1 MINKRLKT
9 LGINIKSARL
19 KKSISQ
25 ETLAETVGIS
35 LATMSLI
42 ETGKQNT
49 SILNLVDIAK
59 ALGVTLD
66 TLTND
71 V

>member
-1 MINKRLKT
+1 MIDKRLKT

-25 ETLAETVGIS
+25 EELAELVGIS
-35 LATMSLI
+35 LASMSLI

-49 SILNLVDIAK
+49 AALNLIDIAK
-59 ALGVTLD
+59 ILD
-66 TLTND
+66 VNLDILTND

>member
-1 MINKRLKT
+1 MVDKRLKT

-25 ETLAETVGIS
+25 EELAELVGIS
-35 LATMSLI
+35 LASMSLI

-49 SILNLVDIAK
+49 AALNLIDIAK
-59 ALGVTLD
+59 ALNVSLD
-66 TLTND
+66 SLTND
-71 V
+71 I

>member
-1 MINKRLKT
+1 MINERLKT

-25 ETLAETVGIS
+25 ENLAETVGIS

-49 SILNLVDIAK
+49 SILNLIDIAK

-66 TLTND
+66 ALTND

>member
-1 MINKRLKT
+1 MVDKRLKT

-25 ETLAETVGIS
+25 EELAELVGIS
-35 LATMSLI
+35 LASMSLI

-49 SILNLVDIAK
+49 AALNLIDIAK
-59 ALGVTLD
+59 ALNVSID
-66 TLTND
+66 NLTND